1 MSRNVP
7 PLAWSA
13 APEERPIGAVDVG
26 AVDVGLQDYIALLG
40 LLRAMSWCTALWL
53 ECKRAVHPQT
63 PTVASLHLA
72 KL

>member
-26 AVDVGLQDYIALLG
+26 AVDVGLQDDIALLG
-40 LLRAMSWCTALWL
+40 L
-53 ECKRAVHPQT
+53 
-63 PTVASLHLA
+63 
-72 KL
+72 